1 MNRDEADDEED
12 NVAVEKIS
20 SWYLFVHVHDK
31 VITVSCGDANQR
43 VKWLAHVGIG
53 KLAAPAQLAHSLI
66 SDQHPSAAQ
75 WDDKDNQG
83 WKRLGIPTAVHLYQ
97 KDGDEVDMNRKIHE
111 MLSNGDHVYVDTSL
125 SPTLTR

>member
-53 KLAAPAQLAHSLI
+53 KLVALPQLRQLLTNSLI
-66 SDQHPSAAQ
+66 NTLLQRNGTTRTIRAGR
-75 WDDKDNQG
+75 G
-83 WKRLGIPTAVHLYQ
+83 WA
-97 KDGDEVDMNRKIHE
+97 
-111 MLSNGDHVYVDTSL
+111 
-125 SPTLTR
+125 SPLLCISTRRTVMKWT